1 MIRVDEEVQFEDY
14 SHYLTTHP
22 IQSLESKLLD
32 AEFKKRMAD
41 ALLKE
46 KINSEKN
53 LYDRENSGVVITT
66 NIHHF
71 KF

>member
-32 AEFKKRMAD
+32 
-41 ALLKE
+41 
-46 KINSEKN
+46 SEKN